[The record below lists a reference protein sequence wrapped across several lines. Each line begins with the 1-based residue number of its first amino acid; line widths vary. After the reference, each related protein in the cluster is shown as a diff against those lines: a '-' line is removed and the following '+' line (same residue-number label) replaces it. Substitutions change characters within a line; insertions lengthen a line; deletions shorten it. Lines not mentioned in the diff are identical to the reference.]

1 MIFDQIMG
9 ITRIIAPNN
18 QFGDF
23 FGNEDTVIFPKR
35 KITGDNFQENAK
47 PSSPILQPAF
57 VRFKPAFL
65 TQDAQNPA
73 DFRTNVH

>member
-23 FGNEDTVIFPKR
+23 FGNEDTVIFPKW
-35 KITGDNFQENAK
+35 KITRGNFQENAK

-57 VRFKPAFL
+57 V
-65 TQDAQNPA
+65 
-73 DFRTNVH
+73 